1 MNTQATPALL
11 EHWVL
16 PTAGKIQE
24 IATREGIDAATAQ
37 LYQSVVESP
46 QHRTFIRR
54 VDEIC
59 QRSEPRRWQ
68 AEAPLIIV
76 PGAFYREN
84 PRSGADGRILR
95 EQAERL
101 GCQTG
106 IIPIA
111 SRGFLKQNGRII
123 CDWLLEHQE
132 QPVILA
138 SLSKGGA
145 DVKLAMAEP
154 DAADAFKNVTA
165 WVNLCGILSGTPM
178 AEWLLSRNP
187 AALLNRLYYTLR
199 GQGLGF
205 LRDLG
210 HGFGRPLDFELQLP
224 EHIRMVTIAGFPLR
238 EHMTTALARR
248 CHRRLTHLGP
258 NDGSLILSDV
268 CALPGLL
275 YPIWGADH
283 YLRPQT
289 DVNQLVLGVL
299 QYLDEELQW
308 RPRTQS

>member
-1 MNTQATPALL
+1 MNAHVTPALL
-11 EHWVL
+11 ERWVL
-16 PTAGKIQE
+16 PTARDIQE
-24 IATREGIDAATAQ
+24 IATREGIDAATIQ
-37 LYQSVVESP
+37 LYQSVLASP
-46 QHRTFIRR
+46 HHGPFIHR

-59 QRSEPRRWQ
+59 RRTALQMWQ
-68 AEAPLIIV
+68 TEAPVIIV

-101 GCQTG
+101 GCPTG

-111 SRGFLKQNGRII
+111 SRGSLKQNARII
-123 CDWLLEHQE
+123 CDWLLQQQE
-132 QPVILA
+132 KPVILA

-145 DVKLAMAEP
+145 DVKMALAER
-154 DAADAFKNVTA
+154 DAADAFKNVAA
-165 WVNLCGILSGTPM
+165 WVNLCGILNGTPM

-187 AALLNRLYYTLR
+187 AALLNRFYYTLR

-210 HGFGRPLDFELQLP
+210 YGPGRPLDFGLQLP
-224 EHIRMVTIAGFPLR
+224 QHVRIITIAGFPLR
-238 EHMTTALARR
+238 EHLTTALARR
-248 CHRRLTHLGP
+248 CHRRLTPLGP

-289 DVNQLVLGVL
+289 DVNKLVLAVL

-308 RPRTQS
+308 RLRPQS